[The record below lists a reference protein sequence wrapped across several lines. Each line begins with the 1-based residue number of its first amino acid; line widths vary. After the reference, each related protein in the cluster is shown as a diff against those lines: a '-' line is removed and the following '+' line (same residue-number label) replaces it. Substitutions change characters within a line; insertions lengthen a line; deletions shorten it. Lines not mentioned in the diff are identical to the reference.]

1 MEDALSIMPAP
12 SAVCRRCAGHQ
23 PAAARM
29 RPTPIPGWEG
39 LIRPLPTLVPL
50 VIATALTAAPI
61 APSVA
66 VAAPHA
72 DKDGH
77 GAFQRAVLRSVNS
90 VRAHHRLPPL
100 RSQSRPTRAAS
111 AHSADQLRSGRPS
124 HRSADGTTAQQR
136 LRRYSPARKTGE
148 TIAWL
153 TAEEPDMVATIV
165 GMWLASPSHRRVLMD
180 RRFRRLGV
188 GVRSGVVRNGV
199 TTAVTADGDTTV
211 VMADVVTTVVTAD
224 FASAG

>member
-1 MEDALSIMPAP
+1 M
-12 SAVCRRCAGHQ
+12 
-23 PAAARM
+23 
-29 RPTPIPGWEG
+29 
-39 LIRPLPTLVPL
+39 RPLPTLVPL
-50 VIATALTAAPI
+50 VIAIALSAAPT

-66 VAAPHA
+66 VAAPDA

-90 VRAHHRLPPL
+90 VRARHRLPPL
-100 RSQSRPTRAAS
+100 RSHSRLTRAAS

-124 HRSADGTTAQQR
+124 HQSADGTSARQR

-153 TAEEPDMVATIV
+153 TAGQPDMVATIV
-165 GMWLASPSHRRVLMD
+165 GMWLASPSHRRVLLD

-199 TTAVTADGDTTV
+199 PTVVTAANGDTTV
-211 VMADVVTTVVTAD
+211 VMADDVRTVVTAD
-224 FASAG
+224 FASAR